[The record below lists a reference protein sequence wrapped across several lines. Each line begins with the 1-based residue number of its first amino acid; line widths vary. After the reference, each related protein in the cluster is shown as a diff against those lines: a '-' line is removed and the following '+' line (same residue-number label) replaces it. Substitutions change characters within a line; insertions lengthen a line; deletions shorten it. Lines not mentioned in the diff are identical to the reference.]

1 MRELIQVELYK
12 MWKRK
17 CFLLVFIFNGISLL
31 YGFGILL
38 NWSWVS
44 FNGKFD
50 IIQYIGAIW
59 QLMFLIGLPL
69 IFFMYIGASILGGE
83 KSDGQIL
90 LEITRV
96 ANRKRLIIA
105 KAMATLLLVLYYF
118 ITNIIVSVISYTC
131 LVHQTI
137 YATPEWVILDREN
150 INLLITCL
158 FGCIYIVISVF
169 FAMYMSI
176 KYGAVT
182 ATIVGIALYAAMSML
197 ARISAIRMWIP
208 GYFALIADANIELES
223 IVQQSIWCGII
234 ILFFLYLMKKKMN
247 DIDL

>member
-1 MRELIQVELYK
+1 MREIIQVELYK

-69 IFFMYIGASILGGE
+69 IFFMYIGSSILGGE

-96 ANRKRLIIA
+96 ANRKKLIEA
-105 KAMATLLLVLYYF
+105 KAMAILLLVLYYF
-118 ITNIIVSVISYTC
+118 S
-131 LVHQTI
+131 
-137 YATPEWVILDREN
+137 
-150 INLLITCL
+150 
-158 FGCIYIVISVF
+158 
-169 FAMYMSI
+169 
-176 KYGAVT
+176 
-182 ATIVGIALYAAMSML
+182 
-197 ARISAIRMWIP
+197 
-208 GYFALIADANIELES
+208 
-223 IVQQSIWCGII
+223 
-234 ILFFLYLMKKKMN
+234 
-247 DIDL
+247 